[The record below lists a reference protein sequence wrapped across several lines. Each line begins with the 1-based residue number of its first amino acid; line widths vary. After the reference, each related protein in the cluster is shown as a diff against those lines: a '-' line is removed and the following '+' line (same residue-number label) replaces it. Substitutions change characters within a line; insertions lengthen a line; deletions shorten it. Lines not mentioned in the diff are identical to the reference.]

1 MTAQATASKRGAKQV
16 SPAQRADRGNRAGQL
31 LPVPGLAAPRRPKR
45 VRTSER
51 VLPSGLRVV
60 AVRRPT
66 VPIVEVRLWVPFFS
80 TKPTHQARATLLAA
94 SMVTGTANRSRVEL
108 ATALGGV
115 GAELTA
121 GIDPDRLLLSSSA
134 LATGWPTL
142 LDLMA
147 EVLTSARYPS
157 AEVAGERGRLL
168 ERIRVTRSQ
177 AGSQAAE
184 ALARRLAPGHP
195 YGSTLPDE
203 EQLAATTPAQL
214 RALHSAMVRP
224 DGAILVLVGDLSPA
238 RALDTAE
245 RALAGWTGSPVLSR
259 PVPLPAPHGQRMQ
272 VVHRPGS
279 VQTSFR
285 FGGAAV
291 PRHHPAYPA
300 LQLANLAFGGY
311 FSSRW
316 VENIRENKGYSYSPR
331 SVLEH
336 AQLGSSFQ
344 AAADVATEVTAAAVL
359 ETLYELGRIASLPIS
374 PAELDSAQQY
384 AIGSLALATA
394 TQAGLASQIAGL
406 LSVGL
411 DVDWLIEHPV
421 RLRQVTAEQVAEAAA
436 QYLAPRRLVSVA
448 VGDAEL
454 ITGPL
459 SAITEIE

>member
-1 MTAQATASKRGAKQV
+1 MTAQATARTA
-16 SPAQRADRGNRAGQL
+16 QL
-31 LPVPGLAAPRRPKR
+31 LPVPGLAMPRRPKR

-51 VLPSGLRVV
+51 ILPSGLRVV

-66 VPIVEVRLWVPFFS
+66 VPIVEVRLWLPFFS
-80 TKPTHQARATLLAA
+80 TKPTHPARSALLAA
-94 SMVTGTANRSRVEL
+94 SMVTGTAHRNRVEL
-108 ATALGGV
+108 ATALGGL
-115 GAELTA
+115 GAELSV
-121 GIDPDRLLLSSSA
+121 GVDPDRLLMSSSA
-134 LATGWPTL
+134 LATGWPAL
-142 LDLMA
+142 LDLIA
-147 EVLTSARYPS
+147 EVLTAARYPS
-157 AEVAGERGRLL
+157 DEVAGERGRMV
-168 ERIRVTRSQ
+168 ERIRVSRSQ

-203 EQLAATTPAQL
+203 EQVAATTAGQL
-214 RALHSAMVRP
+214 RALHASMVRP
-224 DGAILVLVGDLSPA
+224 AGAILVLVGDLSPA

-245 RALAGWTGSPVLSR
+245 RALADWTGSPALSR
-259 PVPLPAPHGQRMQ
+259 PVPVPAPAGQRMQ

-285 FGGAAV
+285 FGGAAL
-291 PRHHPAYPA
+291 PRNHPSYPA
-300 LQLANLAFGGY
+300 LQLANLVFGGY

-331 SVLEH
+331 SLLDH

-359 ETLYELGRIASLPIS
+359 ETLYELGRVASLPIS
-374 PAELDSAQQY
+374 AAELDSAQQY

-394 TQAGLASQIAGL
+394 TQAGLAGQLAAL

-411 DVDWLIEHPV
+411 DADWLIEHPA
-421 RLRQVTAEQVAEAAA
+421 RLLKVTAEQVTEAAA
-436 QYLAPRRLVSVA
+436 QFLAPRRLVSVA

>member
-1 MTAQATASKRGAKQV
+1 MTAPATARKVTGAK
-16 SPAQRADRGNRAGQL
+16 RAQL
-31 LPVPGLAAPRRPKR
+31 LQVPGLAAPRRPKR
-45 VRTSER
+45 IRTSER

-80 TKPTHQARATLLAA
+80 TKPTHAARASLLAA
-94 SMVTGTANRSRVEL
+94 SMTTGTAKRSRVEL
-108 ATALGGV
+108 ATAFGAL

-121 GIDPDRLLLSSSA
+121 GVDPDRLLLSSSG
-134 LATGWPTL
+134 LATGLPAL
-142 LDLMA
+142 LHLIA

-157 AEVAGERGRLL
+157 DEVAGERTRLV

-177 AGSQAAE
+177 AGSQAAD

-203 EQLAATTPAQL
+203 EQVAATSAAQL
-214 RALHSAMVRP
+214 RALHAGMVRP
-224 DGAILVLVGDLSPA
+224 DGAVLVLVGDLSPA

-245 RALAGWTGSPVLSR
+245 RALADWTGSPALSR
-259 PVPLPAPHGQRMQ
+259 PVPLPTPDGRRMQ

-285 FGGAAV
+285 FGGVAV
-291 PRHHPAYPA
+291 PRNHPSYPA

-331 SVLEH
+331 SLLEH
-336 AQLGSSFQ
+336 AQLGSSFH
-344 AAADVATEVTAAAVL
+344 AAADVATGVTGAAVL
-359 ETLYELGRIASLPIS
+359 ETLYELGRLASLPIS

-384 AIGSLALATA
+384 AIGTLALATA
-394 TQAGLASQIAGL
+394 TQSGLANQIVAL
-406 LSVGL
+406 LSAGL
-411 DVDWLIEHPV
+411 DVDWMIEHPG
-421 RLRQVTAEQVAEAAA
+421 RLLKVTAEQVAEAAA
-436 QYLAPRRLVSVA
+436 EFLAPRRLVSVA

>member
-1 MTAQATASKRGAKQV
+1 MTAQATAKQPASQATANKRAT
-16 SPAQRADRGNRAGQL
+16 QL

-45 VRTSER
+45 VRISER
-51 VLPSGLRVV
+51 TLPSGLRVV

-66 VPIVEVRLWVPFFS
+66 VPIVELRLWVPFFS
-80 TKPTHQARATLLAA
+80 TKPTHPARAALLAA
-94 SMVTGTANRSRVEL
+94 SMVTGTANRNRLEL
-108 ATALGGV
+108 ATALGAL
-115 GAELTA
+115 GAELSA
-121 GIDPDRLLLSSSA
+121 GVDPDRLLLSSSG
-134 LATGWPTL
+134 LATGLPAL

-147 EVLTSARYPS
+147 DVLTSARYPS
-157 AEVAGERGRLL
+157 DEVAGERSRLV
-168 ERIRVTRSQ
+168 ERIRVNRSQ

-195 YGSTLPDE
+195 YGVTLPDE
-203 EQLAATTPAQL
+203 KQVAATTAAQL
-214 RALHSAMVRP
+214 RTLHASMVRP
-224 DGAILVLVGDLSPA
+224 AGAILVLVGDLSPA

-245 RALAGWTGSPVLSR
+245 RALAGWTGSPALSR
-259 PVPLPAPHGQRMQ
+259 PVPLPATHGQRMQ

-285 FGGAAV
+285 FGGPAL
-291 PRHHPAYPA
+291 PRNHPSYPA

-331 SVLEH
+331 SLLDH

-344 AAADVATEVTAAAVL
+344 AAADVATAVTAAAVL
-359 ETLYELGRIASLPIS
+359 ETLYELGRVASLPIS

-384 AIGSLALATA
+384 AIGSLALGTA
-394 TQAGLASQIAGL
+394 TQSGLASQIAAL

-411 DVDWLIEHPV
+411 DVDWLIEHPA
-421 RLRQVTAEQVAEAAA
+421 RLLKVTAEQVAEAAA